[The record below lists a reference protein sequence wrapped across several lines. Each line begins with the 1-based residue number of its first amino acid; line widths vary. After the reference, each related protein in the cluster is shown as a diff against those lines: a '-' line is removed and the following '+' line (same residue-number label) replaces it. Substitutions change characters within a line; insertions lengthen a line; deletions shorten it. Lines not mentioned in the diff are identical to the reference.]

1 VELILVE
8 SIEACNGLRIIAMLW
23 ESTRE
28 ANYLFGF
35 AADERKGCALPAD
48 AKKWGGYASTGRRS
62 RLS

>member
-28 ANYLFGF
+28 ANYLFGLCPPMSGRAVPF
-35 AADERKGCALPAD
+35 RPMPKNGEATPPPGGVAA
-48 AKKWGGYASTGRRS
+48 
-62 RLS
+62 